1 MYKNKN
7 KEIQLINQKLIYDY
21 IDQNKF
27 EIYSYIFL
35 ILFTYP
41 LNSVVISNLFSDLL
55 DSFSSTTTSKSQ
67 KEVMKSSKG
76 ILIKIILL
84 FLFTTCMV
92 QLLFEKE
99 KIIFPDYVSFL
110 NKRLRIGT
118 LKSRMENF
126 EEINVGESLTRI
138 TDVIYDLEL
147 LLKEISN
154 RIIPFL
160 LKLLLV
166 NGFYFHHHKNFA
178 FLNVCLDFIRF
189 YILYR
194 YTVGYKKAAYQK
206 FDAFFLNA
214 RVFSTTF
221 ENIFH
226 IVINDKVE
234 KEIENQS
241 GLSEELKETIK
252 KQMDEKRKFI
262 GLSNFLSII
271 CFLIKFI
278 FLLDLFVKKKEISKK
293 VFTTILF
300 IEFGFINDW
309 KDISYTYLSTVNT
322 YEGIR
327 NGSADLYKILI
338 ETDKIQKPFLQIT
351 SGEIRL
357 QNVQFC
363 FDQLLQRCIFDSST
377 YTFENGKK
385 YILQGPSGSGKS
397 SLIGL
402 ILKLIPV
409 SSGELTIGGSKI
421 ENIPTAQIRQI
432 VTMIPQRNSL
442 FVGLTMKENL
452 LYGTNASDDTL
463 NEILNKY
470 PLSRQVLLQ
479 GSDQSTFLERKYDGS
494 NASGGQKRVIIN
506 IRGVLRSRDF
516 KSHIVICDEP
526 LVGLNDEV
534 VYETIQ
540 MIQNEFQQQTVLLI
554 EHLLKQN
561 PDYLTKLNS
570 NPYHV
575 FQTVDMTDIHSSSF

>member
-1 MYKNKN
+1 MYEN

-55 DSFSSTTTSKSQ
+55 DSFSSPTSFSKSQ
-67 KEVMKSSKG
+67 KDFMKSPKG
-76 ILIKIILL
+76 ILVKIILL

-110 NKRLRIGT
+110 HKTLRIGT

-138 TDVIYDLEL
+138 TDVVYDLEL

-178 FLNVCLDFIRF
+178 FLNICLDFIRF

-194 YTVGYKKAAYQK
+194 YTVGYKTAAYQK

-226 IVINDKVE
+226 IVINNEVE
-234 KEIENQS
+234 NEIENQS
-241 GLSEELKETIK
+241 GLSEELKGTIK

-262 GLSNFLSII
+262 GLSNLLSII

-293 VFTTILF
+293 VFTTILL

-338 ETDKIQKPFLQIT
+338 ETDKIQKPFLPIT

-357 QNVQFC
+357 VNVQFC

-377 YTFENGKK
+377 YTFENGQK

-421 ENIPTAQIRQI
+421 EDIPTPQIRQI

-452 LYGTNASDDTL
+452 LYGTNASDETL
-463 NEILNKY
+463 NEILDRY
-470 PLSRQVLLQ
+470 PLSTEVLLQ
-479 GSDQSTFLERKYDGS
+479 GSDRSTFLERKYDGS

-506 IRGVLRSRDF
+506 IRGVLRSREF
-516 KSHIVICDEP
+516 KSLIVICDEP

-534 VYETIQ
+534 VYEMIR
-540 MIQNEFQQQTVLLI
+540 MIQNEFKQQTVLLI

-561 PDYLTKLNS
+561 PDYLTELNS
-570 NPYHV
+570 NSDHL
-575 FQTVDMTDIHSSSF
+575 FQTVDMSEIHSSSS